1 MASDFGVSAA
11 PYETLAAM
19 DPPSETTH
27 EPKWK
32 QKLAWTREWAKEADP
47 FFWLVLVGLVPA
59 ALAAW
64 AVDPHDP
71 SWALRSVAVYRIEVG
86 LAVYLASYL
95 IALAL
100 ANGYKGRAIGKLGF
114 PGGGEVE
121 PKDPALQEASEGA
134 AEFEKET
141 RGGLAD
147 LADAIATMNG
157 RVSALEDRRL
167 GERLTQLED
176 QSLSKRLWAVEKSS
190 VRSPGERD
198 DGVQ

>member
-1 MASDFGVSAA
+1 
-11 PYETLAAM
+11 M
-19 DPPSETTH
+19 DPPAEPTP

-32 QKLAWTREWAKEADP
+32 QKLAWTRDWAKKADP
-47 FFWLVLVGLVPA
+47 FFWLVLIGLVPA
-59 ALAAW
+59 ALVAW
-64 AVDPHDP
+64 TVDPRDP
-71 SWALRSVAVYRIEVG
+71 SWALRSAAVYRIEVG
-86 LAVYLASYL
+86 LAVFLGIYL

-100 ANGYKGRAIGKLGF
+100 ANGYKGRAIGKLGL

-147 LADAIATMNG
+147 LADAVATMNG

-176 QSLSKRLWAVEKSS
+176 QNLVNRVSAVEKSAA
-190 VRSPGERD
+190 RSPGERD
-198 DGVQ
+198 DSVQ

>member
-1 MASDFGVSAA
+1 MDPAA
-11 PYETLAAM
+11 ETL
-19 DPPSETTH
+19 SER
-27 EPKWK
+27 
-32 QKLAWTREWAKEADP
+32 QRKLARTRDWAKKADP

-64 AVDPHDP
+64 AVDSYDP
-71 SWALRSVAVYRIEVG
+71 PWALRSVAVYRIEVG
-86 LAVYLASYL
+86 LVVFLASYL
-95 IALAL
+95 VALAL
-100 ANGYKGRAIGKLGF
+100 ANGYKGRSVGRLGL
-114 PGGGEVE
+114 PGVGEVD

-134 AEFEKET
+134 AEFHKET

-147 LADAIATMNG
+147 LADAVATMNG

-176 QSLSKRLWAVEKSS
+176 RILGKRLPAVEKSTE
-190 VRSPGERD
+190 RSSSERD

>member
-1 MASDFGVSAA
+1 
-11 PYETLAAM
+11 M
-19 DPPSETTH
+19 DPPAETTP
-27 EPKWK
+27 ER
-32 QKLAWTREWAKEADP
+32 KLARTREWAKKADP

-64 AVDPHDP
+64 AVDPYEP

-86 LAVYLASYL
+86 LVVFLASYL

-100 ANGYKGRAIGKLGF
+100 GNGYKGRSLGKLGL

-167 GERLTQLED
+167 GERLAQLED
-176 QSLSKRLWAVEKSS
+176 LNLGKRLPALEQSAE
-190 VRSPGERD
+190 RSPDERD
-198 DGVQ
+198 FGVP